1 LGFGLGVGFYSFL
14 LYIALLAGVALSP
27 GLVIVLTLVC
37 LVAGLAIFPWR
48 NLRRPLSEVAAGPLV
63 IDRRALVY
71 LVVFSAFALIAAA
84 LAVGQAY
91 HWSDEVVLW
100 GIKGYGISD
109 LGLSAGVSEWGT
121 RTTSYPLHLPLMIA
135 SFRAVFGDVMPE
147 SKILF
152 PLYFLSLM
160 VLVFDFLRQ
169 RLNVHLAA
177 GLTLL
182 YGASPLIFFHARLA
196 YANLPLTFYLTS
208 AAILLDG
215 ALRSSHSGKQGF
227 NPDRHSLFLSG
238 IFFTLAAWTRPE
250 GLVMSAATLLL
261 ASIMLVWRAKPS
273 SKPTQPLSA
282 ILSLCG
288 PFLIYLIVWSF
299 SSPLVYQQPGW
310 SGAAFLVGLEKIVG
324 NQINLESTA
333 FVLKSFFDIR
343 LQLEAWGLLVFSIIS
358 LVAFVPFFFY
368 KQHTASLL
376 AGIGLLYLLVVL
388 GMYIL
393 LANDPASNPS
403 WWVDTGL
410 SRMLMPGLTLLW
422 LGLIDWAAMVSQERP
437 SNDLQQPASG

>member
-1 LGFGLGVGFYSFL
+1 
-14 LYIALLAGVALSP
+14 
-27 GLVIVLTLVC
+27 
-37 LVAGLAIFPWR
+37 
-48 NLRRPLSEVAAGPLV
+48 
-63 IDRRALVY
+63 
-71 LVVFSAFALIAAA
+71 
-84 LAVGQAY
+84 
-91 HWSDEVVLW
+91 
-100 GIKGYGISD
+100 
-109 LGLSAGVSEWGT
+109 VSEWGT
-121 RTTSYPLHLPLMIA
+121 RTTSYPLHVPLMIA

-152 PLYFLSLM
+152 PLYFLGLM

-215 ALRSSHSGKQGF
+215 ALSSSHSDEQVF
-227 NPDRHSLFLSG
+227 IPDRSRLLLSG

-250 GLVMSAATLLL
+250 GLVMSVATLLL
-261 ASIMLVWRAKPS
+261 ASVLLLWRTKPFG
-273 SKPTQPLSA
+273 KPNQRLSA

-288 PFLIYLIVWSF
+288 PFLIYLIIWSV
-299 SSPLVYQQPGW
+299 SSPLVYQPTGW
-310 SGAAFLVGLEKIVG
+310 SSAVFLVGLEKIVG
-324 NQINLESTA
+324 NQINLESTL
-333 FVLKSFFDIR
+333 FVLNSFFDFGQ
-343 LQLEAWGLLVFSIIS
+343 QLEAWGLLVLSIIS
-358 LVAFVPFFFY
+358 LVAFIPFLFY
-368 KQHTASLL
+368 KQRTGSLL

-410 SRMLMPGLTLLW
+410 SRMLMPGVTLLW
-422 LGLIDWAAMVSQERP
+422 LGLVDWAAMTSQARP
-437 SNDLQQPASG
+437 SSDLQQPVSG